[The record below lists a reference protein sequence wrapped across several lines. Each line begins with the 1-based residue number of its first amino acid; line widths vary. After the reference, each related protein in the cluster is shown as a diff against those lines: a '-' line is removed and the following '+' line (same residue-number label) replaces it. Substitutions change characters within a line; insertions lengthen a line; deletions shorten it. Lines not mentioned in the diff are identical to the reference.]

1 MSTITVIL
9 EPNAGGTLHLPLPPE
24 LRNGKVKVEAR
35 LERVTGPN
43 EIPAK
48 PNGTVLDALREL
60 RALGGMKD
68 LIPDPMAWQ
77 REQRIDRPLPGR
89 D

>member
-9 EPNAGGTLHLPLPPE
+9 EPNADGTLHLPLPPE

-35 LERVTGPN
+35 LERVTEPK
-43 EIPAK
+43 EASAK

-77 REQRIDRPLPGR
+77 REQRVDRPLPDR